1 MAEIGQAIIGIKTVP
16 LTNKVLVDQDLF
28 NRLRSLLG
36 EINEDSELL
45 THALELRQLA
55 RRIVEEAESP

>member
-55 RRIVEEAESP
+55 RRIVEEIP

>member
-55 RRIVEEAESP
+55 RRIVEEAEIP

>member
-1 MAEIGQAIIGIKTVP
+1 MAEIGKAVIGIKTVP
-16 LTNKVLVDQDLF
+16 LNNKVVLDQDLF
-28 NRLRSLLG
+28 NRLKSLLE

-55 RRIVEEAESP
+55 RRVVEEAEIP